1 MAESSDEHQH
11 DHMPDPKPERE
22 TSRRGGPYSAGL
34 TLLRRQDQLWFKLVN
49 AALVGLI
56 AIAFFG
62 YAVSRID
69 HHWQWARLLDYRV
82 KFGYGFLITLAISG
96 ASLLVSLAIGVLAAS
111 GKRSSITFFRYLA
124 TFYIELIR
132 GTPMLVQTLML
143 FYLIGTAFRLN
154 NRYVMGVVILSVFSG
169 AYVSEI
175 IRAGLDSIPTA
186 QLETARSLCFTRFQ
200 TYRYIIL
207 PQLARIVLPPLAGQ
221 LASLVKDSSLLSFIA
236 VNEFTK
242 NVLEVDSITFTT
254 FENYTLLAVGY
265 LLITLPISQ
274 LTRWLERKMHY
285 EN

>member
-1 MAESSDEHQH
+1 MDNQKRFWH
-11 DHMPDPKPERE
+11 KF
-22 TSRRGGPYSAGL
+22 
-34 TLLRRQDQLWFKLVN
+34 WN
-49 AALVGLI
+49 AALVGILVV
-56 AIAFFG
+56 AFFG

-69 HHWQWARLLDYRV
+69 HRWQWSRLLDYRF
-82 KFGYGFLITLAISG
+82 KFGYGFLITLAIS
-96 ASLLVSLAIGVLAAS
+96 AISLLVSLLIGILAAS

-124 TFYIELIR
+124 TFYVELIR

-154 NRYVMGVVILSVFSG
+154 NRYVMGVLILSVFSG

-175 IRAGLDSIPTA
+175 IRAGLESIPTA

-207 PQLARIVLPPLAGQ
+207 PQLARIVLPPMAGQ

-254 FENYTLLAVGY
+254 FENYTLLAAGY

-274 LTRWLERKMHY
+274 LSRYLERKMHY

>member
-1 MAESSDEHQH
+1 MDKNKS
-11 DHMPDPKPERE
+11 
-22 TSRRGGPYSAGL
+22 
-34 TLLRRQDQLWFKLVN
+34 LWHKTWN
-49 AALVGLI
+49 AALVGILFI
-56 AIAFFG
+56 VFIG
-62 YAVSRID
+62 YAVNRID
-69 HHWQWARLLDYRV
+69 HNWQWARLLDYRY
-82 KFGYGFLITLAISG
+82 KFGYGFLITLAIS
-96 ASLLVSLAIGVLAAS
+96 ASSLMVSLLIGVLAAS
-111 GKRSSITFFRYLA
+111 GKRSQVTFFRYLA
-124 TFYIELIR
+124 TFYVELIR

-175 IRAGLDSIPTA
+175 IRAGLESIPKA

-265 LLITLPISQ
+265 LIITLPISQ
-274 LTRWLERKMHY
+274 LSRYLERKMHY

>member
-1 MAESSDEHQH
+1 MNRLDKQKNRWH
-11 DHMPDPKPERE
+11 KI
-22 TSRRGGPYSAGL
+22 
-34 TLLRRQDQLWFKLVN
+34 WNV
-49 AALVGLI
+49 ALVGLLI
-56 AIAFFG
+56 IVFFG

-69 HHWQWARLLDYRV
+69 HNWQWARLLDYRV
-82 KFGYGFLITLAISG
+82 KFGYGFLITLAIS
-96 ASLLVSLAIGVLAAS
+96 ASSLLVSLLIGVVSAM
-111 GKRSSITFFRYLA
+111 GKRSSITFFRYLS

-154 NRYVMGVVILSVFSG
+154 NRYVMGILILSVFSG

-175 IRAGLDSIPTA
+175 IRAGLESIPTA

-254 FENYTLLAVGY
+254 FENYTLLAFGY

-274 LTRWLERKMHY
+274 LSRYLERKMHY

>member
-1 MAESSDEHQH
+1 MVRMMAKRNE
-11 DHMPDPKPERE
+11 
-22 TSRRGGPYSAGL
+22 
-34 TLLRRQDQLWFKLVN
+34 LWHRIWN
-49 AALVGLI
+49 AALVGLLF
-56 AIAFFG
+56 IAFVA

-69 HHWQWARLLDYRV
+69 HRWQWSRLLEYRI
-82 KFGYGFLITLAISG
+82 KFGYGFAITLAIS
-96 ASLLVSLAIGVLAAS
+96 ASSLLVSLLIGIAAAA
-111 GKRSSITFFRYLA
+111 GKRSRVTFFRYLS
-124 TFYIELIR
+124 TFYVELIR

-143 FYLIGTAFRLN
+143 FYLIGTAFRLT
-154 NRYVMGVVILSVFSG
+154 NRYVMGVLILSVFSG

-175 IRAGLDSIPTA
+175 IRAGLESIPTA
-186 QLETARSLCFTRFQ
+186 QLETARSLCFTRIQ

-274 LTRWLERKMHY
+274 LSRYLERKMHY

>member
-1 MAESSDEHQH
+1 MA
-11 DHMPDPKPERE
+11 DPARP
-22 TSRRGGPYSAGL
+22 TAAPSPAVSVVPPLRG
-34 TLLRRQDQLWFKLVN
+34 RFWFKFAN

-56 AIAFFG
+56 AVAFFG

-69 HHWQWARLLDYRV
+69 HNWQWARLLDYRY
-82 KFGYGFLITLAISG
+82 KFAYGFAITLAISA
-96 ASLLVSLAIGVLAAS
+96 ASLLASLVIGVLVAA
-111 GKRSSITFFRYLA
+111 GRRSKVTFFRYFA
-124 TFYIELIR
+124 TFYVELIR

-143 FYLIGTAFRLN
+143 FYLIGTAFRLD
-154 NRYVMGVVILSVFSG
+154 NRYFMGVLILSVFSG

-175 IRAGLDSIPTA
+175 IRAGLESIPAA

-200 TYRYIIL
+200 TYRFIIV

-254 FENYTLLAVGY
+254 FENYTLLAIGY

-274 LTRWLERKMHY
+274 LSRWLERRMHY